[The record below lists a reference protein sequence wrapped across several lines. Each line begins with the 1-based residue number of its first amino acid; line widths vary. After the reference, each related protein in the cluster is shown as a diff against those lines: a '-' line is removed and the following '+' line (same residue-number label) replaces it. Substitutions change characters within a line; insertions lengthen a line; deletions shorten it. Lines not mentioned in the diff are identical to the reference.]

1 MKILAVVGSPRRK
14 GNTDALVERILE
26 GAQNQGA
33 DTEKIY
39 LNDLTLRGCQ
49 ACNLCR
55 RDIDDPC
62 VLDDD
67 MPAVHE
73 KLRGSDALI
82 IGTPIYYFGPSAQ
95 TKLFLDRWYALAG
108 QEGQGHAMKDKRI
121 ALALAYADPDPFSS
135 GAANA
140 YAIFRDA
147 ARWVGAPL
155 VGVVHGTADKKGEIT
170 GNAALMDEAVE
181 LGRKLVLG

>member
-1 MKILAVVGSPRRK
+1 MKILAVLGSPRRG
-14 GNTDALVERILE
+14 GNSDALVEQILE
-26 GAQNQGA
+26 GSRQEGA
-33 DTEKIY
+33 DTEKIR

-49 ACNLCR
+49 ACNRCR
-55 RDIDDPC
+55 KDIDDPC

-67 MPAVHE
+67 MPGVHE
-73 KLRGSDALI
+73 KLRASDALV

-108 QEGQGHAMKDKRI
+108 QEGQGHALKGKRM

-155 VGVVHGTADKKGEIT
+155 VGVVHGTADKKGEIKA
-170 GNAALMDEAVE
+170 NALLMSQAVE
-181 LGRKLVLG
+181 LGRKLCVG